1 MRPAELELLVIELVE
16 AVLRLQ
22 PVDDP
27 RVAFKR
33 AWPEDAGAAARELA
47 GAANAARGEPVL
59 WLIGVDEDSGAVHAC
74 NREDLAGWYG
84 NVCAW
89 FDGITPTLEQSLELV
104 IAGEPVV
111 ALLFATQRA
120 PFAVR
125 PAATDASIQREIPWR
140 EAKATRSATRE
151 ELLRMLV
158 PAARLPA
165 ASVQSG
171 ILTYCWNPKEVP
183 WMLWLDVYLVPN
195 GSERVVL
202 PHHQCWAQVSQGPY
216 EIWRAPALGAPHE
229 IAPTIHK
236 GPSELILDG
245 PGLARFNAMYEI
257 QDAAF
262 DRDQAVT
269 ISVYACPAGAE
280 TSLVMSSLLRPQPAL
295 SSEEQTGWSLEPRA
309 PWEQ

>member
-1 MRPAELELLVIELVE
+1 MRPVELELLVIELVE
-16 AVLRLQ
+16 AALRLQ

-33 AWPEDAGAAARELA
+33 VWPVDAGAAARELA
-47 GAANAARGEPVL
+47 GAANAARAEPVL
-59 WLIGVDEDSGAVHAC
+59 WLIGVDEERGAVQRC
-74 NREDLAGWYG
+74 NAEDLAGWYG
-84 NVCAW
+84 NLCAW
-89 FDGITPTLEQSLELV
+89 FDGIAPTLEQSLDVV

-111 ALLFATQRA
+111 ALLFATERA

-125 PAATDASIQREIPWR
+125 PAAPDVLIQREIPWR

-151 ELLRMLV
+151 DLLRMLA

-165 ASVQSG
+165 ATVRSG
-171 ILTYCWNPKEVP
+171 ILTYCWSPKEIP
-183 WMLWLDVYLVPN
+183 WMLWLDVYLVPS
-195 GSERVVL
+195 GTERVVL
-202 PHHQCWAQVSQGPY
+202 PDHQCWAQVSQGAY

-229 IAPTIHK
+229 HAPTLHK

-245 PGLARFNAMYEI
+245 PGLARFNAMYEV

-262 DRDQAVT
+262 DRDLPVT

-280 TSLVMSSLLRPQPAL
+280 TSLVMGSTLRPQPAL
-295 SSEEQTGWSLEPRA
+295 SSEEQIGWSLEPRL